1 VVCSVGTVPTEGVV
15 TVIPFVNN
23 YASATATTNNELYDL
38 VSSDWLW
45 KVVIVIGSDRNMFG
59 VGFYPA

>member
-15 TVIPFVNN
+15 TVIPFKTS
-23 YASATATTNNELYDL
+23 YATTGETTNSELMDL

-45 KVVIVIGSDRNMFG
+45 KVTIVVGTDRNMFG